1 MDERTGMPQVGMDA
15 TMVRDD
21 GAGEVSRAAGSGSSR
36 LRAGGLGLAV
46 ASAAA
51 FATSGSFAGSL
62 LREGWSPGAAV
73 TARVV
78 LGALLLSV
86 PALRRLRSAPPLA
99 PGAVRSV
106 VVYGLVAVA
115 GAQLCYFMA
124 VQTLSVAVA
133 LLVEYS
139 GVLLVVLW
147 SWFREGRRPRRLT
160 VTGALAAV
168 AGLALVLD
176 LAGAS
181 DLDPVGVLWALGAAV
196 GLATYFV
203 LSAGTDDAPPPL
215 VSAWAGLAVGGAALL
230 VAGALGVLPMTAPRV
245 DVVLAGVETSW
256 VVPVVGLA
264 LVAAALAYAL
274 GIAGARVLGAT
285 LASFV
290 GLTEVLFAVV
300 FAWLLLGQVLT
311 GLQLVG
317 GLLVLAGVSLVR
329 LDDVRQD
336 TTGGTPEQLSAVSA
350 VSS

>member
-1 MDERTGMPQVGMDA
+1 MDQAMVGDA
-15 TMVRDD
+15 GVVAGVHAPGQRGPRVR
-21 GAGEVSRAAGSGSSR
+21 GAGF
-36 LRAGGLGLAV
+36 GLAV
-46 ASAAA
+46 GSAAA

-73 TARVV
+73 TVRVV
-78 LGALLLSV
+78 LGALLLTV
-86 PALRRLRSAPPLA
+86 PAVRRLRRAPPLSA
-99 PGAVRSV
+99 GGIRSV

-133 LLVEYS
+133 LLVEYC

-147 SWFREGRRPRRLT
+147 LWLREGRRPRRLT
-160 VTGALAAV
+160 VTGALVAV

-181 DLDPVGVLWALGAAV
+181 ALDPVGVLWALGAAV

-203 LSAGTDDAPPPL
+203 LSAGTGDAPPPL

-230 VAGALGVLPMTAPRV
+230 VAGAAGVLPMTAPRV
-245 DVVLAGVETSW
+245 DVVLGGLETSW

-264 LVAAALAYAL
+264 LVAAALAYAT
-274 GIAGARVLGAT
+274 GIAGARLLGAT

-317 GLLVLAGVSLVR
+317 ALLVLAGVALVR
-329 LDDVRQD
+329 LDDVRD
-336 TTGGTPEQLSAVSA
+336 EATRTVDAAGTGGGSERLSAASA
-350 VSS
+350 ASS